1 MFRASALGRK
11 LAGSSLA
18 PSKSFLKPLTSNH
31 FKFPSN
37 SNSAFAL
44 LSSKRSYATKLD
56 NLELNQTNVYA
67 QRATPLNSLPDI
79 YAGIESESPKK
90 DVQTIKP
97 FTLNFGPQHP
107 AAHGVLRL
115 IIELDGEII
124 THTDPHVG
132 LLHRGTEKLM
142 EYKTYL
148 QALPYMDR
156 LDYCSIMTNEE
167 VYSLAV
173 EKLLNIDIPLRA
185 KYIRVLFAEIT
196 RILNHLMSVG
206 AHVMDLGGFT
216 PFVYF
221 CEEREKCLEFYE
233 RVSGARFHAAYVRPG
248 GVALDIPRGLMEDI
262 YQFANQFPDR
272 LNEVEEMVTA
282 NRIWMNRTIGVGKL
296 TIQQALDWG
305 FSGPI
310 IRGSG
315 LKWDIRKSQP
325 YEVYDRLDFD
335 IPVGTRGDCYDRY
348 LVRFEEMRQSV
359 RIIKQCLD
367 QMPPGPIKVDD
378 WKIAPPP
385 RAAMKTQM
393 EAVIHHFKLYSEG
406 YSVPPGETYTTI
418 EAPKGEM
425 GIYMVSDGSSK
436 PYKCHIRAPG
446 FYHLG
451 GLHVMTEDSLIADLV
466 AIVSTADLVFGEVDR

>member
-1 MFRASALGRK
+1 MYRAISTFSKLQRSRFSTLVPALSK
-11 LAGSSLA
+11 TSSIKPVLA
-18 PSKSFLKPLTSNH
+18 
-31 FKFPSN
+31 FK
-37 SNSAFAL
+37 AF
-44 LSSKRSYATKLD
+44 
-56 NLELNQTNVYA
+56 
-67 QRATPLNSLPDI
+67 NSLSFAKSYSTKKVYMDPDSVF
-79 YAGIESESPKK
+79 AENSVPPGVRIEDHNVLLEAEIPESNR
-90 DVQTIKP
+90 TIKP

-115 IIELDGEII
+115 ILELDGEAI
-124 THTDPHVG
+124 THCDPHIG

-142 EYKTYL
+142 EHKTYL

-156 LDYCSIMTNEE
+156 LDYCSTMTNEQ

-206 AHVMDLGGFT
+206 SHVMDVGAFT

-221 CEEREKCLEFYE
+221 IEEREKCMEFYE
-233 RVSGARFHAAYVRPG
+233 RVCGARFHAAYVRPG
-248 GVALDIPRGLMEDI
+248 GVAIDLPRGLMEDI
-262 YQFANQFPDR
+262 YHFADQFPDR
-272 LNEVEEMVTA
+272 LDELEEIVTG
-282 NRIWMNRTIGVGKL
+282 NRIWLNRTVDIGKL
-296 TIQQALDWG
+296 TIQDALKWG
-305 FSGPI
+305 FTGPVL
-310 IRGSG
+310 RGSG

-335 IPVGTRGDCYDRY
+335 IPVGTRGDSYDRY
-348 LVRFEEMRQSV
+348 LVRVEEMRQSV

-367 QMPPGPIKVDD
+367 QMPEGLHKVDD
-378 WKIAPPP
+378 WKISPPP
-385 RAAMKTQM
+385 RHAMKNDM
-393 EAVIHHFKLYSEG
+393 EAVIHHFKLFSEG
-406 YSVPPGETYTTI
+406 YSVPPGETYTAI

-425 GIYMVSDGSSK
+425 AIHMISDGSSR

-451 GLHVMTEDSLIADLV
+451 AMHVIAKDALLADVVALIGTL
-466 AIVSTADLVFGEVDR
+466 DLVFGEVDR